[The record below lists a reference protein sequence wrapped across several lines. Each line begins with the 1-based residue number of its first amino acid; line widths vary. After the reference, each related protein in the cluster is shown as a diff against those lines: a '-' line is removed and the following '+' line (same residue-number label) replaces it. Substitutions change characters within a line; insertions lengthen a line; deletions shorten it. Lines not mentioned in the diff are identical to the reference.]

1 MVKCFF
7 LAVAAVMLFAAP
19 AFAADLKLGIFS
31 MQYVATQCDAAKVVQ
46 KKMQD
51 QFSGEKAALEKQE
64 AELKRRA
71 EEMQN
76 QGAGLSADARED
88 KRTQFIRLKRDY
100 EDKARSF
107 LRRVEQAELKARQDI
122 TSLIVKAVQEI
133 GATKGYTVIM
143 DGMSA
148 GVMHADKSVD
158 VTQLVLD
165 EANRIYKTSG
175 IPNMSGAQPA
185 GVKKKK

>member
-7 LAVAAVMLFAAP
+7 LVVAGVMLFAAP

-51 QFSGEKAALEKQE
+51 QFAGEKSALEKQE

-71 EEMQN
+71 DEMQN
-76 QGAGLSADARED
+76 KGAALSAEARED

-100 EDKARSF
+100 EDKARNF
-107 LRRVEQAELKARQDI
+107 LRRVEQSELKARQDI

-133 GATKGYTVIM
+133 GNSKQYTVIM

-148 GVMHADKSVD
+148 GVLHADKSVD
-158 VTQLVLD
+158 ITQLVLD
-165 EANRIYKTSG
+165 ESNRIYKTSG
-175 IPNMSGAQPA
+175 IPAAPSAP
-185 GVKKKK
+185 KK